1 MPTGTIPQFNF
12 FVRKTAI
19 KEIFDFMKT
28 IRLIAAVLFVAAF
41 SALSTFAQTAAVPAG
56 TVKIAVIDTGA
67 FGAEQGIA
75 KYISAA
81 KQLDTEFQPR
91 RSELQTMNTQLQGL
105 AKEVETLRA
114 QIQQPNSPVKPET
127 LEQKA
132 DQAQK
137 LQRDMQYKQQEAE
150 AAYQK
155 RSAAVMGPIVSD
167 IMKSVQDF
175 ANQKGYAMV
184 FDLNKM
190 AQDGSL
196 IALSKTIDATDEFI
210 AFYNKRPA
218 GSAAK

>member
-1 MPTGTIPQFNF
+1 
-12 FVRKTAI
+12 
-19 KEIFDFMKT
+19 MKT

-41 SALSTFAQTAAVPAG
+41 SALSTFAQTAAAPAG
-56 TVKIAVIDTGA
+56 AVKIAVIDTGA

-105 AKEVETLRA
+105 VKEVQTLSA
-114 QIQQPNSPVKPET
+114 NQGAPVNQT
-127 LEQKA
+127 TIDQKR
-132 DQAQK
+132 DQAEK
-137 LQRDMQYKQQEAE
+137 LQRDMEYKQKEAE